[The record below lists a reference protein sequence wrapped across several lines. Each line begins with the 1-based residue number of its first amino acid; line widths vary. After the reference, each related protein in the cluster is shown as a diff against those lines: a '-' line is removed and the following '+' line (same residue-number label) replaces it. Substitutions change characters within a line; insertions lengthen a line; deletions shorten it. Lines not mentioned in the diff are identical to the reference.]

1 MIAEPLSL
9 IDTDIL
15 SYVLKRKEPVYQ
27 NSIKYLKKFS
37 RFKISCIT
45 YYECLRGYKAVGAT
59 KRLEV
64 FQKLL
69 QITDVIYLDK
79 PILDKAGEIYGVL
92 KTKGLLKGEFD
103 LLIGTTAIVNQMKIV
118 TNNEKHYQPLKDYF
132 NLEVKNWMKE

>member
-1 MIAEPLSL
+1 MRTEKKMIAEPLSL

-15 SYVLKRKEPVYQ
+15 SYVLKRKEPAYQ
-27 NSIKYLKKFS
+27 N
-37 RFKISCIT
+37 
-45 YYECLRGYKAVGAT
+45 YECIRGYKAVGAT

-64 FQKLL
+64 FQELL
-69 QITDVIYLDK
+69 QITDVIYFDK

-103 LLIGTTAIVNQMKIV
+103 LLIGATAIVNQMKIV

-132 NLEVKNWMKE
+132 NLEVENWMNQ